1 MCRILFVC
9 TGNTCRSPMAA
20 SAMADCLARRG
31 ENGRFVCCSAGLF
44 AREGEPVSP
53 HAVEA
58 LKEAGIP
65 LLEGQAHV
73 LTPQAFLEADWV
85 FALTQGHYQVLV
97 RRWPQNREK
106 VRLLS
111 PGGIA
116 DPYGGTLQD
125 YRDCLKQIML
135 AVENW
140 SLGLQK

>member
-1 MCRILFVC
+1 M
-9 TGNTCRSPMAA
+9 
-20 SAMADCLARRG
+20 
-31 ENGRFVCCSAGLF
+31 
-44 AREGEPVSP
+44 
-53 HAVEA
+53 
-58 LKEAGIP
+58 
-65 LLEGQAHV
+65 
-73 LTPQAFLEADWV
+73 PQDLS
-85 FALTQGHYQVLV
+85 LIHIYYQELV